1 MNDLHCPVVPK
12 RRKPTM
18 GPVDGILTM
27 NSNEKIVTS
36 KGKTVLDL
44 AMECQELE
52 ILHFLVVEKGVSVL
66 QYKNMRVALKT
77 LEAILQSIPRQS
89 RRNDWEDL

>member
-1 MNDLHCPVVPK
+1 
-12 RRKPTM
+12 M

-89 RRNDWEDL
+89 RRNDWEDLWGEQIEMWKTWEVN